1 MSVQRLSVK
10 NLLFVSFTLFS
21 MFFGAG
27 NLIFPPFLAAQ
38 AGSLT
43 WRAMGGFFISAV
55 GFPVMGVA
63 AVALAGGLHELA
75 GRVGKGFASAF
86 ILVLYLAIGPFL
98 AIPRT
103 ASTSFEMTVI
113 PALSSLGISLGGQG
127 GMIRFFAQLGYSTL
141 FFLLAA
147 VLALRPEKLT
157 ECLGKILCPTL
168 LILISVIFTGC
179 IFWPLGPYGKP
190 GPAYMDGPAVRGFL
204 EGYQT
209 MDTIAALVFGIV
221 IAMNIREKGIRQE
234 AAIVRETVKAG
245 IFAGLL
251 MMLVYSALAY
261 IGAPVGQS
269 AGANANGARILTYA
283 AGSLFGSAGRGILG
297 ITFFVACLNT
307 CVGLLSS
314 CSEYFTIRFPRIS
327 YRAWIVLFALISL
340 FISSA
345 GLERILKVSV
355 PVLNALYPVTIVLII
370 LSFLKRFVGTGRG
383 VYGWTVL
390 FTGILSIVY
399 ALDQAGISIPLIEQ
413 AFSLLPGYGAGLGW
427 ILPAAA
433 GSIVGKCFDK

>member
-1 MSVQRLSVK
+1 
-10 NLLFVSFTLFS
+10 
-21 MFFGAG
+21 
-27 NLIFPPFLAAQ
+27 
-38 AGSLT
+38 
-43 WRAMGGFFISAV
+43 
-55 GFPVMGVA
+55 
-63 AVALAGGLHELA
+63 
-75 GRVGKGFASAF
+75 
-86 ILVLYLAIGPFL
+86 
-98 AIPRT
+98 
-103 ASTSFEMTVI
+103 
-113 PALSSLGISLGGQG
+113 
-127 GMIRFFAQLGYSTL
+127 
-141 FFLLAA
+141 
-147 VLALRPEKLT
+147 
-157 ECLGKILCPTL
+157 
-168 LILISVIFTGC
+168 
-179 IFWPLGPYGKP
+179 
-190 GPAYMDGPAVRGFL
+190 
-204 EGYQT
+204 